1 MANTISST
9 TFTHEAKENVLQ
21 MNLESMTVAK
31 RISEF
36 KSGVKVIE
44 NPYTDAVAVTL
55 NTPMTGGY
63 TPADITTVDD
73 SLTVTDEAIYS
84 FHIRNFEEVFSD
96 FDLGSKHLSIA
107 SSKLAQ
113 AIDKDLFVQLAAGA
127 SNTITV
133 TGGFTAANVI
143 EEVSKLSAFL
153 AGYENSL
160 NGSYLIIDADQMPA
174 FVEAGALS
182 GFNSA
187 DSFLNNGFTGKDYM
201 GHEIYVVRG
210 TLTATTA
217 LAGIKGASTTGT
229 GVQGVTLEEKGVS
242 GKTGME
248 YAAYVYFKS
257 ALWHNAEDLVVK
269 YDLAA

>member
-1 MANTISST
+1 MANTIST
-9 TFTHEAKENVLQ
+9 TTWTHEAKESTLQ
-21 MNLESMTVAK
+21 MNLESMVVAK

-36 KSGVKVIE
+36 KSGVKTIE

-55 NTPMTGGY
+55 NTPMTGAY

-73 SLTVTDEAIYS
+73 SLTVTDEAIYP
-84 FHIRNFEEVFSD
+84 FHIRNFEEVFSN
-96 FDLGSKHLSIA
+96 FDLGAKHLSIA

-113 AIDKDLFVQLAAGA
+113 EIDKDLFVRLAAGA

-143 EEVSKLSAFL
+143 ASVAGLSQYL

-160 NGSYLIIDADQMPA
+160 NGSYLIVDADQMPA
-174 FVEAGALS
+174 FVEAGALN
-182 GFNSA
+182 GFTFA
-187 DSFLNNGFTGKDYM
+187 DSVLNNGWTGKDFM
-201 GHEIYVVRG
+201 GHELYVVRG
-210 TLTATTA
+210 TLPTDVAI
-217 LAGIKGASTTGT
+217 AGIKGASTTGT

-257 ALWHNAEDLVVK
+257 ALWNNAEDLVVTF
-269 YDLAA
+269 DLAA